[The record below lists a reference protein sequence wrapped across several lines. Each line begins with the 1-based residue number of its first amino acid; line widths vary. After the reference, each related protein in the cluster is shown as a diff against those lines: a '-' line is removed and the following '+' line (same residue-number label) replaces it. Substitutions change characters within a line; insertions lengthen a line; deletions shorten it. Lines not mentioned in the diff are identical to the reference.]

1 MSIYSNLIASRIF
14 SRLESYATERRLGS
28 AVIEALIILDVERD
42 LRRRPDVAF
51 VSAERWPL
59 EHALPE
65 EGDWQIVPDLAVEVT
80 SPNDLLAEVLAK
92 VDEYFHYGVRQVWL
106 VVSPE
111 RQVYVYDSPTKVR
124 ILSESDKLSGG
135 ELIPGF
141 ELPLAAL
148 FRRQPACEMPNQPV
162 DPM

>member
-1 MSIYSNLIASRIF
+1 M
-14 SRLESYATERRLGS
+14 
-28 AVIEALIILDVERD
+28 ALRCTFQFAALLILDAERD

-59 EHALPE
+59 DHALPE

-148 FRRQPACEMPNQPV
+148 FRRQPASEMPSQPV
-162 DPM
+162 NPM